1 MCPENSGRPVGVGKV
16 TRFGKRKI
24 QPASFVNNAMTKR
37 PARRPNPHSGRPV
50 EKKQHPFGMGSFV
63 ARANCLFVTRIFRR
77 TTRWGRQNRG
87 GSLWN
92 KTKQGCGPVCEG
104 AVRRGTARWGNVAGR
119 RGRSGMWNEPP
130 EFFGARAARMGKIK
144 TLARISSGSGQVPFC
159 RCYRCLLMLI
169 NKKAPS
175 RVLLCGYFRTR
186 ANRLFGG
193 KGRCFLACGFP
204 DANTGFQGKRLVV
217 LIRRLKVIF
226 HQLRI

>member
-24 QPASFVNNAMTKR
+24 QPASLVNNAMTKR
-37 PARRPNPHSGRPV
+37 PARRPNPHSGRPFGK
-50 EKKQHPFGMGSFV
+50 KKQHPFGMGSFV

-130 EFFGARAARMGKIK
+130 EFFGARAARMGKMK
-144 TLARISSGSGQVPFC
+144 TFIRIFSGSGQVPFLS
-159 RCYRCLLMLI
+159 LLSVSLDADEQKSTI
-169 NKKAPS
+169 EGASLRVFPNKSQSA
-175 RVLLCGYFRTR
+175 FRR
-186 ANRLFGG
+186 
-193 KGRCFLACGFP
+193 
-204 DANTGFQGKRLVV
+204 KRPVFSCV
-217 LIRRLKVIF
+217 RF
-226 HQLRI
+226 S